1 MNETKR
7 PAEPRAAPG
16 DAEYSDGYIQG
27 YAEGLREGLR
37 ELFVHASQGH
47 TTSELRVLVKSRIA
61 RIPEDVELKRRQL
74 LAPPR
79 RTGWEPLLKAPS
91 PALPGSA
98 PSAGAGLP
106 EWSPGRAFLFREER
120 PRNAVRF
127 AQARASA
134 HARVLWVSLD
144 PPPPLGVE
152 ESKVEWVRPGATRPG
167 EEAAEGI
174 AAPGG
179 IAGRIQAR
187 GGEGSLLVYLDALE
201 YLRTEYGTELTLRF
215 ASWLAQ
221 WVGSGGASTVVAS
234 VDEATL
240 PEPDRRRLQRS
251 FHILA

>member
-7 PAEPRAAPG
+7 PPEPRPAPG

-47 TTSELRVLVKSRIA
+47 TPAELRVLVKSRIA

-79 RTGWEPLLKAPS
+79 KSGWETLLKP
-91 PALPGSA
+91 PASA
-98 PSAGAGLP
+98 SVTQAGVAVAGLP
-106 EWSPGRAFLFREER
+106 DWTPGRAFLFREER
-120 PRNAVRF
+120 PRSAVRF

-144 PPPPLGVE
+144 PPPALGIE
-152 ESKVEWVRPGATRPG
+152 EAKVEWLRPGATRPG

-179 IAGRIQAR
+179 IAGRIQER
-187 GGEGSLLVYLDALE
+187 GAEGSLLVYLDALE

-221 WVGSGGASTVVAS
+221 WVGGSASTVIAS